1 MSQDLTYIRNELK
14 GFCEI
19 DSPYEIKKGEILKL
33 ITIEK
38 GDEYFYSGKYIRMLN
53 NKVVIDNNGSNK
65 YVKLKIFDKGG
76 NMLYKTRLFIKD
88 DNENDCVSE
97 TDKKEYEEIIKT
109 QQDIIEKMSQQNNKY
124 KMIIQ
129 ELHEK
134 NMKYELT
141 LKKII
146 ENR

>member
-1 MSQDLTYIRNELK
+1 MSQDLTYIRKELE

-38 GDEYFYSGKYIRMLN
+38 GDEFFYSGKYIRMLN
-53 NKVVIDNNGSNK
+53 NQVVIDNNGSNK
-65 YVKLKIFDKGG
+65 YIKLKIFNKSGEI
-76 NMLYKTRLFIKD
+76 LYKTRLFILD
-88 DNENDCVSE
+88 DDICDTISE
-97 TDKKEYEEIIKT
+97 TEKKEYEDVIKT
-109 QQDIIEKMSQQNNKY
+109 QQKIIEKMSQQNNKY
-124 KMIIQ
+124 KTIIE

-146 ENR
+146 KK